1 MGWINNLKVAYKMLI
16 LTAIAVVGMSF
27 IGYSGYSAITNAQK
41 DMEMMY
47 SSSVKSLDY
56 VGQIRF
62 GIRYAQGMAVITTTV
77 RNDPQRVQTLQ
88 QKYQDGVDIVEQ
100 NLQQYEAVPGRTA
113 EMQAELVETKARWQ
127 RLKKNLDEVMKN
139 CKDGQPEAGLASY
152 NATGSKEAN
161 DIREHVDGLAMMET
175 VAAEQLNKQNDI
187 ESHAAVRNMIIQLLV
202 TLIVL
207 VAAALWITKEITNPL
222 QKMMRALERL
232 QGGDFSDHAR
242 TINRA
247 DEFGEMADKVAGVR
261 MSLNKLMQNTSKSAE
276 QLAASS
282 EELTASAQQSAQA
295 SDQVAQSV
303 TNAAGAVAE
312 QQQDVSDAMDSIDNT
327 VSSVNRLSQ
336 TAGQV
341 SSYAA
346 DSKEEAIQGNEAVK
360 QAVQQITSAA
370 TVVNKSAATVDKL
383 GQSSQQIG
391 QIVETISTIAEQTNL
406 LALNAAIEAARA
418 GEHGRGFAVV
428 ADEVRK
434 LAEAS
439 QDAAQ
444 QIAGLIGGIQAET
457 VEAVQA
463 MQDGSQA
470 VQEGTQSVEQLRETF
485 RRIHES
491 ALGVAQQAEAMTAEI
506 RAVAEAT
513 GHVKSKSEGILKKGS
528 VVASEMESVSAAS
541 EEQAA
546 SATEIANASTSLADL
561 AQGLQNSLN
570 QFKF

>member
-1 MGWINNLKVAYKMLI
+1 MGWINNLRVAYKMLI
-16 LTAIAVVGMSF
+16 LAVIAVVGMSF
-27 IGYSGYSAITNAQK
+27 IGYSGYSAITKAK
-41 DMEMMY
+41 TDMDTMY
-47 SSSVKSLDY
+47 STSVRSLDY

-88 QKYQDGVDIVEQ
+88 QKYQDGIKIVEE
-100 NLQQYEAVPGRTA
+100 NLQQYEAIPGRTE
-113 EMQAELVETKARWQ
+113 EMKAELMETKARWQ
-127 RLKKNLDEVMKN
+127 RLKANLDEVMKD
-139 CKDGQPEAGLASY
+139 CMAGQPEAGLVSY

-161 DIREHVDGLAMMET
+161 DIRAHVDGLASMET
-175 VAAEQLNKQNDI
+175 AEAEQLNTQNNA
-187 ESHAAVRNMIIQLLV
+187 ETGAAIRNMVIQLLV
-202 TLIVL
+202 TLIIL
-207 VAAALWITKEITNPL
+207 IAASLWITKEITNPL
-222 QKMMRALERL
+222 QKMMMALERL
-232 QGGDFSDHAR
+232 KGGDFSDHAR
-242 TINRA
+242 TINRG
-247 DEFGEMADKVAGVR
+247 DEFGEMADKVAEVR
-261 MSLNKLMQNTSKSAE
+261 MSLNKLMHNTSTTAE

-303 TNAAGAVAE
+303 TNAAGTVAE
-312 QQQDVSDAMDSIDNT
+312 QQQDVSDAMASIDNT
-327 VSSVNRLSQ
+327 VESVNRLSK
-336 TAGQV
+336 TADRV
-341 SSYAA
+341 SSHAA
-346 DSKEEAIQGNEAVK
+346 DSKDAAVQGNEAVK

-370 TVVNKSAATVDKL
+370 AVVNTSAASVDKL

-439 QDAAQ
+439 QQAAQ
-444 QIAGLIGGIQAET
+444 QIAGLIGGIQSET
-457 VEAVQA
+457 VEAVQS
-463 MQDGSQA
+463 MQQGSQA
-470 VQEGTQSVEQLRETF
+470 VKEGTQSVEQLRETF
-485 RRIHES
+485 KRIHES

-506 RAVAEAT
+506 RAVAEET
-513 GHVKSKSEGILKKGS
+513 GRVKTKSEGITQKGG

-546 SATEIANASTSLADL
+546 SATEIADASTSLAGL
-561 AQGLQNSLN
+561 AQGLQNSLK